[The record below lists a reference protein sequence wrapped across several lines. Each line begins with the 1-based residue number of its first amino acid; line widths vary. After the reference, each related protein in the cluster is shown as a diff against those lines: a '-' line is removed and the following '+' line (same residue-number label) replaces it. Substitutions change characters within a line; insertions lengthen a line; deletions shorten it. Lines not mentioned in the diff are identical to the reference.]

1 MARKDKPYLPLYV
14 QDFMTD
20 ERLRECSASSTGVYI
35 MVMCV
40 MHKSEDYGTI
50 LLKQKDKQSDKQ
62 ILNFASKLLK
72 HLPFNLEI
80 IGSALEELIHE
91 KCLFIDGDLLY
102 QKRMVDDAKLSATRA
117 TAGSE
122 GGKTTQKKKN
132 KFALAKDEANSDI
145 DINNIIIDS
154 LNGSFTEKA
163 KTEILGT
170 VAEMYEIWQKANPL
184 YPKDT
189 NKDYHALLQL
199 AYKIAEA
206 KGWEKS
212 QVISAKKF
220 DVLKSWDK
228 IVVFIM
234 KDTWL
239 STKPLTTILTQ
250 WQRVFQEMQVV
261 SPLEKLEKE
270 RVNPED
276 YFEK

>member
-1 MARKDKPYLPLYV
+1 MAKDPAFLFYPN
-14 QDFMTD
+14 DWIGGTMGMTFEEKGAYMELLMMQFNRGHMTKHMMGQVVGQMLD
-20 ERLRECSASSTGVYI
+20 KVLVKFKEDGNGMYYNERLEEEQNKRKSYVISRVNNKNGTNQHSKKAGHMSSH
-35 MVMCV
+35 M
-40 MHKSEDYGTI
+40 EDVNI
-50 LLKQKDKQSDKQ
+50 DS
-62 ILNFASKLLK
+62 
-72 HLPFNLEI
+72 I
-80 IGSALEELIHE
+80 I
-91 KCLFIDGDLLY
+91 
-102 QKRMVDDAKLSATRA
+102 V
-117 TAGSE
+117 
-122 GGKTTQKKKN
+122 
-132 KFALAKDEANSDI
+132 
-145 DINNIIIDS
+145 DS

-206 KGWEKS
+206 NGWEKS

-228 IVVFIM
+228 IVIFIM

-239 STKPLTTILTQ
+239 STKPLSTILTQ
-250 WQRVFQEMQVV
+250 WQRIFQEMQVV
-261 SPLEKLEKE
+261 SPLEKLEKQ
-270 RVNPED
+270 RVSPED